1 MEPIKRSLQTMILE
15 KKEGLATI
23 TLNTPERLNAM
34 SPQQILDL
42 VEVCAEIGE
51 DEEIRAVVITGAGKA
66 FLAGGDV
73 ETDIKPLSSMSP
85 SEFNTY
91 MKRADYFY
99 RALVDME
106 KPVIAAING
115 YAVGAGLDLAMC
127 CDIRIASEDAKMGVF
142 FVKMGLVPE
151 SGAYLM
157 PRLIGL
163 GRAKLLSF
171 TGDLIDGKE
180 AERIGLVEKVVPAD
194 QLMPT
199 ALELANKFVNGPTC
213 IGMIKKQLNESMGMS
228 FETALDYAIR
238 LQYQCIHTGDH
249 KEAVNA
255 FLEKRK
261 PVFKGR

>member
-1 MEPIKRSLQTMILE
+1 MKPTKRELQTMILE
-15 KKEGLATI
+15 KEEGLATI
-23 TLNTPERLNAM
+23 TLNTPDRLNAM

-42 VEVCAEIGE
+42 IEVFEEVGE
-51 DEEIRAVVITGAGKA
+51 NEGIRAVIITGKGRA

-73 ETDIKPLSSMSP
+73 ESDIKPLATMSP
-85 SEFNTY
+85 SDFNGY
-91 MKRADYFY
+91 MKQADFFY
-99 RALVDME
+99 RALADME

-115 YAVGAGLDLAMC
+115 FAVGAGLDLAMS
-127 CDIRIASEDAKMGVF
+127 CDIRIASEDAKLGQF
-142 FVKMGLVPE
+142 FVKMGLLPE
-151 SGAYLM
+151 AGAYMM

-194 QLMPT
+194 QLMPA
-199 ALELANKFVNGPTC
+199 ALELGKQFAKGPKC
-213 IGMIKKQLNESMGMS
+213 VGIMKKQLNEAMLMS

-238 LQYQCIHTGDH
+238 LQYQCVHTEDH

-255 FLEKRK
+255 FLGKRK
-261 PVFKGR
+261 PVFKGK